1 MVTTNIETDLDIT
14 NGARGVIVDIV
25 LNPGEIYSKEAKEV
39 VTTKLPLYL
48 LVKLDWTQTTP
59 LEGLQEAVIPVE
71 PMTQTLQIQL
81 AGKDGKTI

>member
-14 NGARGVIVDIV
+14 NRARGIIVDIV